1 MTVRTLNYTRRRRLR
16 HEDLRFSIYTT
27 PLAEH
32 AFKAELEIGKYELP
46 ADARIFVEAYRQTHW
61 MRFDFGTVG
70 RLEKPRDT
78 VLSIFDNTD
87 GILFRVR
94 VTAMNG
100 AQGLL
105 LAEGDR
111 IPFTALEQK
120 QKKRVPLLPVVP
132 EDLGSEIY
140 RISYEGSG
148 PELLVNSLLGNWRG
162 IARDP
167 LVIALVYPLVLR
179 DILYRI
185 SFVEDEFDR
194 EDRGDW
200 RSRWCRFAELLPGM
214 ETFPD
219 GRDDREDWVERA
231 VSAFS
236 RRNGV
241 VAKFGLYWKEGA
253 QQ

>member
-16 HEDLRFSIYTT
+16 HEDLRFSVFMT
-27 PLAEH
+27 PVAEY
-32 AFKAELEIGKYELP
+32 AFKADLDIGKYELP
-46 ADARIFVEAYRQTHW
+46 PDARVFVEAYRQTHW

-94 VTAMNG
+94 VASVDD
-100 AQGLL
+100 ARGLL

-111 IPFTALEQK
+111 VPFTALEQK
-120 QKKRVPLLPVVP
+120 PRKRVPLLPVVP
-132 EDLGSEIY
+132 EDLGSEIC
-140 RISYEGSG
+140 RVSYEGSG
-148 PELLVNSLLGNWRG
+148 PELLVNSTLGNWRG

-167 LVIALVYPLVLR
+167 IVIALVYPFLLR

-194 EDRGDW
+194 DDRGDW

-219 GRDDREDWVERA
+219 GKDDREDWIEKA

-236 RRNGV
+236 RRNGA
-241 VAKFGLYWKEGA
+241 VAKFGTYWKEGS